1 MLASHAR
8 DGSSILPRCTP
19 PSSLSQ
25 RWWFSG
31 IITACH
37 TPWHRIP
44 FTREFTEHADRSRPG
59 FDSRPTH
66 FPPPSLS
73 SYQQQSQSC
82 SVGVNGNILHCLC
95 SAGGSTPSPGDSH
108 PHIPHIPIYD
118 LMVLMATRGVLIAQ
132 LAVRFCLGSLQPHP
146 HTHPRA
152 SSSSGRAPPSHGGG
166 EGFKSSLVH
175 SPNFAPIV

>member
-1 MLASHAR
+1 MQEMGVRFSL
-8 DGSSILPRCTP
+8 GVLPP
-19 PSSLSQ
+19 PPP

-66 FPPPSLS
+66 FPPPPSPLLSLS
-73 SYQQQSQSC
+73 TITIIR

-108 PHIPHIPIYD
+108 STHIPHIPIYD

-146 HTHPRA
+146 HTHTHTHTH
-152 SSSSGRAPPSHGGG
+152 PPTGQ
-166 EGFKSSLVH
+166 
-175 SPNFAPIV
+175 